1 MTPVLFDPDKD
12 GCAGLAALHATAF
25 ADPWTASA
33 IAGLLATPGA
43 FAFHLQEGFV
53 LVRAAGDEAEI
64 LTLAVTPLARGQGLG
79 RALLRAAAQYAAA
92 LGVQTLF
99 LEVGVDNPAAL
110 ALYAGLGF
118 VRTGQRKDYYGAG
131 HAAGSDALVMKVQLP
146 LPQAAD
152 FA

>member
-12 GCAGLAALHATAF
+12 GCASLAALHATAF
-25 ADPWTASA
+25 AEAWTAPS

-43 FAFHLQEGFV
+43 FAFHLQDGFV

-64 LTLAVTPLARGQGLG
+64 LTLAVTPPARGQGLG
-79 RALLRAAAQYAAA
+79 RALLRAAAQHAAT
-92 LGVQTLF
+92 LGVRTLF

-131 HAAGSDALVMKVQLP
+131 HAAGSDALILKAQLP
-146 LPQAAD
+146 LPPRGD